1 MVSSYGPKNPHLAG
15 NSHARCSA
23 VIGHKETL
31 IEERLDT
38 NEIATDVSNDA
49 NLM

>member
-1 MVSSYGPKNPHLAG
+1 VG
-15 NSHARCSA
+15 NSIERCSA
-23 VIGHKETL
+23 VIGHEETL
-31 IEERLDT
+31 IEERLET